1 MRLSL
6 TSHLRDSARKRIKE
20 TLTGKRIYAAMGHR
34 LLLGSFALVPA
45 IQDNLIGACT
55 TEDEALDDAL
65 RLMPDVLFV
74 TEGLEVGYGIS
85 LVEKM
90 KVYLPELKT
99 LLFLD
104 SEKQEVVD
112 KAVSSGADG
121 VMLTSNI
128 GDGDGD
134 FIRAMNAI
142 SEGRTYFPSDVT
154 KSISQNKEE
163 RLAIL
168 GELTER
174 EVEVLKEVSVGMTNS
189 EICSKLNI
197 SIDTTKTHI
206 KNLLSKL
213 GGRNRTDLCVLAL
226 RNDIT
231 L

>member
-1 MRLSL
+1 
-6 TSHLRDSARKRIKE
+6 
-20 TLTGKRIYAAMGHR
+20 MGHR

-213 GGRNRTDLCVLAL
+213 SGRNRTDLCVLAL

>member
-1 MRLSL
+1 
-6 TSHLRDSARKRIKE
+6 
-20 TLTGKRIYAAMGHR
+20 MGHR

-121 VMLTSNI
+121 VMFTSNI

-213 GGRNRTDLCVLAL
+213 SGRNRTDLCVLAL

>member
-1 MRLSL
+1 MN
-6 TSHLRDSARKRIKE
+6 THLRDSARKQIKE

-45 IQDNLIGACT
+45 VKENLVGACT
-55 TEDEALDDAL
+55 TEDECLDDAL

-121 VMLTSNI
+121 VMFTSNI

-213 GGRNRTDLCVLAL
+213 SGRNRTDLCVLAL